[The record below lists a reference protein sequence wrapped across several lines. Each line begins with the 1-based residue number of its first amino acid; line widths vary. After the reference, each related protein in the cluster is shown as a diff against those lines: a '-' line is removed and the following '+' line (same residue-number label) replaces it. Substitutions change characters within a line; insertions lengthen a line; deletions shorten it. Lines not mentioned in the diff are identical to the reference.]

1 MEVEQIRGF
10 KNTLTS
16 SVPIVETVTLEPS
29 VDVSKLKK
37 QCQRCHK
44 LRVTR
49 PYSTPL
55 VTESNPTGMHWL
67 CRECAKPVRI
77 ELRNYSNPLS
87 KMKVVEFFQELTVPQ
102 VFQVS
107 VDSPALKGWDKS
119 WYVELR
125 KKFHMELTKE
135 KALFAVWVDSHA
147 V

>member
-29 VDVSKLKK
+29 VDVSKIKK
-37 QCQRCHK
+37 QCHRCHK

-55 VTESNPTGMHWL
+55 ITESNPTGMHWL

>member
-29 VDVSKLKK
+29 VDVSKIMKL
-37 QCQRCHK
+37 CHRCHK

>member
-29 VDVSKLKK
+29 VDVSKIKK